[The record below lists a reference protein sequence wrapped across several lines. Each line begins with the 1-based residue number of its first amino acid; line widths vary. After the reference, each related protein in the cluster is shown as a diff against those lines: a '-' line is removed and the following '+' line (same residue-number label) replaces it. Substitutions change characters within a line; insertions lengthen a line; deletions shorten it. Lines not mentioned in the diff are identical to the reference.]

1 MNIQVLLG
9 GLGRASALESE
20 TIPFS
25 SSVDQSKLRVGQRIL
40 G

>member
-9 GLGRASALESE
+9 GSALESE